1 MSNSEI
7 KISIIIPV
15 YNESKNIEILYNE
28 IKQSL
33 PSFINYEII
42 FVNDYSDDD
51 SKIYFNKL
59 RQNKNVKIINNE
71 FQSGQSKS
79 IYNGIINSS
88 YEIIVTLD
96 GDCQNDPNDIEKL
109 VVQFNLNSD
118 LKLVAGIREKRKD
131 KIIKIISSRIANY
144 VRDLFLKD
152 GCPDTGCGLKV
163 FDKKIFLSFDF
174 FNGIHRFLP
183 ALYLGF
189 GHDVKYIKVNHR
201 NREFG
206 KSKYGTMMRLV
217 DGIKH
222 IFLVKKMISKNN

>member
-1 MSNSEI
+1 MSSPEI

-15 YNESKNIEILYNE
+15 YNESKNIEILHNE
-28 IKQSL
+28 IIQSL
-33 PSFINYEII
+33 PNFINYEII

-51 SKIYFNKL
+51 SKIYLNQL
-59 RQNKNVKIINNE
+59 RQYKNVKIINNE

-79 IYNGIINSS
+79 IYNGIINST
-88 YEIIVTLD
+88 YDIIVTLD

-144 VRDLFLKD
+144 VRDLFLND

-163 FDKKIFLSFDF
+163 FDKNIFLSFDF

-189 GHDVKYIKVNHR
+189 GHNVKYIKVNHR

-206 KSKYGTMMRLV
+206 KSKYGTIMRLV

-222 IFLVKKMISKNN
+222 IFLVKKMISKNK

>member
-1 MSNSEI
+1 MSRQEI

-15 YNESKNIEILYNE
+15 YNESKNIQILHNE

-51 SKIYFNKL
+51 SKIYLNQL
-59 RQNKNVKIINNE
+59 RQYKNVKIINNE

-79 IYNGIINSS
+79 IYNGIINST
-88 YEIIVTLD
+88 YDIIVTLD

-118 LKLVAGIREKRKD
+118 LKLVAGIREKRRD

-144 VRDLFLKD
+144 VRDLFLND

-206 KSKYGTMMRLV
+206 KSKYGTIMRLV

>member
-189 GHDVKYIKVNHR
+189 GHNVKYIKVNHR

-222 IFLVKKMISKNN
+222 IFLVKKIISKNN

>member
-1 MSNSEI
+1 MSSPEI

-15 YNESKNIEILYNE
+15 YNESKNIEILHNE
-28 IKQSL
+28 ITQSL
-33 PSFINYEII
+33 PNFINYEII

-51 SKIYFNKL
+51 SKIYLNQL
-59 RQNKNVKIINNE
+59 RQYKNVKIINNE

-79 IYNGIINSS
+79 IYNGIINST
-88 YEIIVTLD
+88 YDIIVTLD

-144 VRDLFLKD
+144 VRDLFLND

-163 FDKKIFLSFDF
+163 FDKNIFLSFDF

-189 GHDVKYIKVNHR
+189 GHNVKYIKVNHR

-206 KSKYGTMMRLV
+206 KSKYGTIMRLV

-222 IFLVKKMISKNN
+222 IFLVKKMISKNK

>member
-1 MSNSEI
+1 MSRPEI

-15 YNESKNIEILYNE
+15 YNESKNIEILHNE
-28 IKQSL
+28 ITQSL
-33 PSFINYEII
+33 PNFINYEII

-51 SKIYFNKL
+51 SKIYLNQL
-59 RQNKNVKIINNE
+59 RQYKNVIIINNE
-71 FQSGQSKS
+71 FHSGQSKS
-79 IYNGIINSS
+79 IYNGIINST
-88 YEIIVTLD
+88 YDIIVTLD

-109 VVQFNLNSD
+109 VIQFNLNSD

-144 VRDLFLKD
+144 VRDLFLND

-163 FDKKIFLSFDF
+163 FDKNIFLSFDF

-189 GHDVKYIKVNHR
+189 GHNVKYIKVNHR

-206 KSKYGTMMRLV
+206 KSKYGTIMRLV

-222 IFLVKKMISKNN
+222 IFLVKKMISKNK

>member
-1 MSNSEI
+1 MSKSEI

-15 YNESKNIEILYNE
+15 YNESKNIEILYKE

-51 SKIYFNKL
+51 SKIYFNQL

-144 VRDLFLKD
+144 VRDLFLND

>member
-15 YNESKNIEILYNE
+15 YNETKNIEILYNE
-28 IKQSL
+28 INQSL

-189 GHDVKYIKVNHR
+189 GHNVKYIKVNHR